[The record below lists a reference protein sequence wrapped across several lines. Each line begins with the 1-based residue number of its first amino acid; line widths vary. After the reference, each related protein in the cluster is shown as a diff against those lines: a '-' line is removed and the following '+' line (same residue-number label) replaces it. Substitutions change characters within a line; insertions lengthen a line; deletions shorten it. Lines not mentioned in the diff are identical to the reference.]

1 MRPLVP
7 LIILSCLFFSCT
19 NRKQTDAQLKQADC
33 IMLQHP
39 DSSLVIL
46 QGMDRSALKT
56 KSQQAY
62 YSLLIS
68 QALDQNSIYVTS
80 DSLIAPAVNYYENH
94 GNAKQKLR
102 TCYYMA
108 VIANNA
114 GDAESAMEWLAQG
127 ESLIPQA
134 NDTFTAAHLYTL
146 KSSIYKSHYD
156 YGAALDNDIKSSNF
170 FKSNQ
175 YPVRYSYSQVSIA
188 DDYLHLHDLPAANQ
202 ALDVLVPYWDSL
214 AVFIKSRYLE
224 TRIGIAIEAQ
234 DTVRVKALKDSCF
247 TQISNS
253 AQRPWIAISDAYNA
267 CEMLDSA
274 LYILDNYAIYQ
285 PDLLDREYYTR
296 VSTIYEKKG
305 DYQQALDT
313 RKKATDAVR
322 SHITDVL
329 QSDTRFME
337 ERYKSQI
344 AELRQR
350 HLRLYLIVVIIL
362 LLVLGT
368 AALHFLRRAWKKS
381 ESSLSVLK
389 QNYYNLHKERDLL
402 LAAQEQSQ
410 VMNDDL
416 RKIVNERLSLLDK
429 VLLGAMTSNPV
440 DLKAAKE
447 AVDELLANKDDFI
460 LSTAKVFAASH
471 PKFIEYLREHNL
483 NQWEAG
489 YCCLFLMGMYSK
501 DLEPIFS
508 RATSNKFNSVI
519 RTKLGLPLNGPKLK
533 TYLLELCRKLEEE

>member
-1 MRPLVP
+1 
-7 LIILSCLFFSCT
+7 
-19 NRKQTDAQLKQADC
+19 
-33 IMLQHP
+33 MLQHP

-156 YGAALDNDIKSSNF
+156 YEAALDNDIKSSDF

>member
-1 MRPLVP
+1 MRRLVP
-7 LIILSCLFFSCT
+7 LIVLTCIFFSCS

-46 QGMDRSALKT
+46 QGIDRGSLKT

-62 YSLLIS
+62 HSLLIS

-156 YGAALDNDIKSSNF
+156 YEAALDNDIKASEY
-170 FKSNQ
+170 FKNNQ
-175 YPVRYSYSQVSIA
+175 HPHRYSYSQISIA
-188 DDYLHLHDLPAANQ
+188 DDYLHLHDIESANK
-202 ALDVLVPYWDSL
+202 ALDVLAPHWDSL
-214 AVFIKSRYLE
+214 AVFIRSHYLE
-224 TRIGIAIEAQ
+224 TRIGVAIEAQ
-234 DTVRVKALKDSCF
+234 DTAHVKALKDSCF
-247 TQISNS
+247 SQIHNPG
-253 AQRPWIAISDAYNA
+253 QRPWIAISDAYNA

-274 LYILDNYAIYQ
+274 LYILDNYAIYK
-285 PDLLDREYYTR
+285 PDLLDRDYYTR
-296 VSTIYEKKG
+296 VSSIYEKKG
-305 DYQQALDT
+305 DYQKALET
-313 RKKATDAVR
+313 RLRATDAVR

-329 QSDTRFME
+329 HSDTRFME

-344 AELRQR
+344 ADLRQK
-350 HLRLYLIVVIIL
+350 HLRLYLIVIIIV

-368 AALHFLRRAWKKS
+368 AALHFLRRAWKKT
-381 ESSLSVLK
+381 ESSLSTLK
-389 QNYYNLHKERDLL
+389 QNYYNLNRERDLL

-416 RKIVNERLSLLDK
+416 RKIVNERLALLDK

-447 AVDELLANKDDFI
+447 AVDELLENKDDFI

-471 PKFIEYLREHNL
+471 PKFIDYLRGHNL